1 MSKARLARSAVL
13 LLLALGTASCAYYN
27 TFYLARKY
35 YLKATDG
42 QPYEVDREG
51 TTQRSN
57 YTKSGDYSKKLLGVY
72 STSKWVDDAWLMWA
86 RTLVGTDDP
95 LKAVAMLEEFQT
107 RFPKSELRGEAEF
120 FLGLSYRAARKHEQA
135 IAAFDEFLVQAP
147 KHDLVP
153 YAWYERSKAL
163 ISLRRYR
170 EAAESAGQILEKYKS
185 HLLYDRALRQRAE
198 ARYQQRDWAGARADF
213 HIIGARALTDEERLK
228 FLLREVDCVESSRDF
243 DQARALLRD
252 ARSHTV
258 PPPPIPALPRIAS
271 TPNAGNGL
279 PQNQPPPAPV
289 VRSPA
294 QEVYGR
300 LTLRLGGVEVLDGRI
315 EPAVELY
322 RAVIADYPRS
332 QLAAE
337 AQYRIGFAYET
348 GANDFAK
355 ARGEYAKV
363 REQVGASQFAQQA
376 DQRLENLDR
385 IERYRTAGGADSL
398 ARQAEARFLTAEL
411 FLFGQ
416 DKPQRAVEV
425 YRAIADSSPQPAV
438 RARAMNAQAWVMA
451 RKLGQKDAA
460 DSLFWKVVRDY
471 PATEGQLAARDY
483 LEGSGQVVPANLIVA
498 PREIAKPVLDP
509 ADEAL
514 TSPPG
519 GTSPLGRKREAS
531 IVEPGAVRFGPGV
544 GAPSAPGA
552 ALPAIGNPS
561 QWRYNQLP
569 DSLRRA
575 MMLRDS
581 LVTMARRD
589 TSAVGR
595 ARVDSLRR
603 ALARPDTLGR
613 GALMA
618 EIQRQV
624 AKADTV
630 VVSPDDAPPPN
641 FEADSTAT
649 GDRDVVTPPA
659 STRNV
664 FPAPALSPLPAAP
677 RVGVPPA
684 VVQADTARHSGAMR
698 RTPADSVLDVARA
711 RLDNTHAAVRI
722 PPSPGDSLARASAI
736 ADSFAR
742 SRAVTDSLARV
753 RAAADSLAKHK
764 GKKLKVKPVSDPNVG
779 FSSVWTKPKPK
790 PERVKQD
797 KQGGARSARPG
808 TMIPPSAPAP
818 LPAAPRAAV
827 PAVVVPA
834 DTVRRTDPRP
844 VAPEDSTL
852 QAASAGLERAA
863 QMAPKPA
870 ADSVRHDA
878 PSRHAAA
885 DSVRKAA
892 PRTATA
898 ADSMRA
904 LAARRPARPD
914 SASAKPAAPIKP
926 ALTPAPR
933 DSARR
938 AVARR
943 DSVSAKPATSAKPA
957 LTAAERDSVRRAVA
971 RQDSVRR
978 AQQIRTALRADAE
991 SALALRARLKQFDPL
1006 RAEAA
1011 RRDSVRRASQRADS
1025 LKRVKAKADSLKR
1038 VVLARSKADSLARVA
1053 KPAAAD
1059 SSGRAK

>member
-1 MSKARLARSAVL
+1 MTKARLARFAVL

-170 EAAESAGQILEKYKS
+170 EAAESAGQILENYKN

-258 PPPPIPALPRIAS
+258 PPPPIPALPRIAT
-271 TPNAGNGL
+271 TPGASAG
-279 PQNQPPPAPV
+279 QPPPVAV

-337 AQYRIGFAYET
+337 AQYRIGFGYET

-355 ARGEYAKV
+355 ARAEYAKV

-385 IERYRTAGGADSL
+385 IERFRTAGGADSL

-498 PREIAKPVLDP
+498 PKEIAKPVLDP

-514 TSPPG
+514 TPPPG
-519 GTSPLGRKREAS
+519 GTSPLGKKREAS

-603 ALARPDTLGR
+603 SLARPDTLGR

-649 GDRDVVTPPA
+649 GGREIVTPPA
-659 STRNV
+659 STKTV
-664 FPAPALSPLPAAP
+664 FPAPALSPLPAAS

-722 PPSPGDSLARASAI
+722 PPSPGDSLARVRAI
-736 ADSFAR
+736 ADSFVR

-790 PERVKQD
+790 PERAKQD
-797 KQGGARSARPG
+797 RKGGAERAKPG
-808 TMIPPSAPAP
+808 TMIPPSVPAP

-827 PAVVVPA
+827 PAAVVPA
-834 DTVRRTDPRP
+834 DTARRPDPKP
-844 VAPEDSTL
+844 VTPEDSTL

-863 QMAPKPA
+863 QKAPKPP
-870 ADSVRHDA
+870 ADSVRSNA
-878 PSRHAAA
+878 PSRPATA
-885 DSVRKAA
+885 DSVRQAA
-892 PRTATA
+892 ARTAAA
-898 ADSMRA
+898 ADRMRA
-904 LAARRPARPD
+904 LAAKRPARAD

-926 ALTPAPR
+926 ALTPAQR
-933 DSARR
+933 DSVRR
-938 AVARR
+938 AMARR
-943 DSVSAKPATSAKPA
+943 DSVSAGPARPAMSAKPV

-991 SALALRARLKQFDPL
+991 SALALRARLKRFDPL

-1059 SSGRAK
+1059 SSGRTK